1 MWLHEHF
8 TLTLLSNAREYGCL
22 CFSLFFFKLL
32 FYADSMLTECVDKNV
47 FDQFYYNLGF
57 AKHALY
63 TRVT

>member
-1 MWLHEHF
+1 MAADAS
-8 TLTLLSNAREYGCL
+8 LS
-22 CFSLFFFKLL
+22 FFFKLL